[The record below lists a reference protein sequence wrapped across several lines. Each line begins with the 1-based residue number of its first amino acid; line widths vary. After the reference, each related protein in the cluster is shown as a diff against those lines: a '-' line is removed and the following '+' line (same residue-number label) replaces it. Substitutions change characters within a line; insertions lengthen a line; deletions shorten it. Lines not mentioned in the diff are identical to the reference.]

1 MCCSCFGLV
10 SLHTEARVIFQV
22 RCFIFQRADW
32 SVGGHFTPVD
42 LSSRT
47 KAGWVCS
54 TLPWWC
60 TLVTSEPISYERTLN
75 TCLKVKLQQESPKAS
90 GAHSCPVNVCFCCR
104 VNLCFNQ
111 KPLRAV
117 CPPSPLHHSGLIL
130 SSHPAGRFRLVSS
143 QSFRTP
149 PPHLSSGCKDPR
161 EGMKLKWGQSV
172 KYRDLKTCNV
182 LSRGRTARNCVFLLP
197 FSCKHTNTS
206 HGRRRA
212 WMALPPQM
220 VSKRG
225 EQQLGVALR
234 SIRGEMQR
242 AKITAL
248 LTEKSCSPLCRI
260 VLGWINLSTIDVK
273 LYERRRNGEQRVKR
287 EETKRRKNGFDD
299 KWSCAAGE
307 KNTFLLQLFAEA
319 RSWAIKTARRDSPGT
334 MRSFVSLLPM
344 ELRGVWYSSLVSIK
358 HLMCQCVCT
367 FTNSAE
373 KASAL
378 LHASVSASSTGAAVQ
393 LWPWSQ
399 SD

>member
-143 QSFRTP
+143 QSFQTP

-182 LSRGRTARNCVFLLP
+182 LSRGQTARNCVFLLP

-212 WMALPPQM
+212 WMALSPPN
-220 VSKRG
+220 
-225 EQQLGVALR
+225 GVETR
-234 SIRGEMQR
+234 R
-242 AKITAL
+242 A
-248 LTEKSCSPLCRI
+248 
-260 VLGWINLSTIDVK
+260 
-273 LYERRRNGEQRVKR
+273 
-287 EETKRRKNGFDD
+287 
-299 KWSCAAGE
+299 AA
-307 KNTFLLQLFAEA
+307 
-319 RSWAIKTARRDSPGT
+319 R
-334 MRSFVSLLPM
+334 
-344 ELRGVWYSSLVSIK
+344 
-358 HLMCQCVCT
+358 C
-367 FTNSAE
+367 
-373 KASAL
+373 
-378 LHASVSASSTGAAVQ
+378 GAAEY
-393 LWPWSQ
+393 
-399 SD
+399 